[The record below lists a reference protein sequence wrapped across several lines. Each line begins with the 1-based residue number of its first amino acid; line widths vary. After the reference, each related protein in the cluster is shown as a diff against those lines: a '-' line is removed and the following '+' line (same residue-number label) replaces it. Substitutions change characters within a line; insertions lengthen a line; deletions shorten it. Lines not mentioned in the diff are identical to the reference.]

1 MEGSHSIK
9 VDSEVYLVLNTLKL
23 DSQRIGNKKHSSINS
38 VLREVLEL
46 KNE

>member
-9 VDSEVYLVLNTLKL
+9 VDTQVYLKLNNLKL
-23 DSQRIGNKKHSSINS
+23 DSQGLGKKKHSSINS
-38 VLREVLEL
+38 VLKEVLGL